1 MPEKS
6 AGPGRGRREDE
17 RLLTGRARYTDDILL
32 DRMVDAAFVR
42 SPVAHAEIGAIDTSA
57 ALEAGALLV
66 LTAAD
71 LPFIEKSLI
80 LRYAHAS
87 VRHAMMPFLARGRVR
102 FVGEPVAL
110 VVADNRYEAEDF
122 AALVEVDYRPLPAVA
137 STAAAL
143 AENAPA
149 LHADW
154 PGNVAASFR
163 HETGDADAAF
173 ARCAGRVSRKF
184 VYARQAPVPLETRG
198 CVADFDA
205 GRDFLTLHISTQTH
219 YAVRQNLAHMLEM
232 PEEGI
237 RVMPRMSAAASAPN
251 PGPIPRKLR

>member
-1 MPEKS
+1 MPEESTK
-6 AGPGRGRREDE
+6 PGGGRREDE
-17 RLLTGRARYTDDILL
+17 RLLIGRARFTDDIRL
-32 DRMVDAAFVR
+32 DRMAHAAFVR
-42 SPVAHAEIGAIDTSA
+42 SPIAHAGIGAIDTDP
-57 ALEAGALLV
+57 ALKAGAMLV
-66 LTAAD
+66 LIAEE

-80 LRYAHAS
+80 LRYAHPS

-110 VVADNRYEAEDF
+110 VVAESRYEAEDF

-163 HETGDADAAF
+163 HETGDTDAAF
-173 ARCAGRVSRKF
+173 ARCAGRIARKF
-184 VYARQAPVPLETRG
+184 EFGRQAP
-198 CVADFDA
+198 DA
-205 GRDFLTLHISTQTH
+205 ARKRAAASPISMPAGNFLTLYIFDPDPLR
-219 YAVRQNLAHMLEM
+219 RQAESGL
-232 PEEGI
+232 
-237 RVMPRMSAAASAPN
+237 VCWTC
-251 PGPIPRKLR
+251 RKTPFA